1 MKAFEDWT
9 PEMVETHNAKVKA
22 KKVPDR
28 ETARKIGES
37 TAILS
42 EQWPGFASAGISINK
57 QPEDRMNK
65 TEARFA
71 EMILEPLRLAGQIK
85 KWEFEPFNFRVAEGR
100 FYKPD
105 FGAWHFDGTITVI
118 EIKAYELHRD
128 TVTKLKVIQERYGTP
143 HFRFKLFQWT
153 GGEWVQKA

>member
-1 MKAFEDWT
+1 ME
-9 PEMVETHNAKVKA
+9 
-22 KKVPDR
+22 
-28 ETARKIGES
+28 
-37 TAILS
+37 
-42 EQWPGFASAGISINK
+42 K

-65 TEARFA
+65 TEAKFA

-85 KWEFEPFNFRVAEGR
+85 KWEFEPFNFRVAPDR

-105 FGAWHFDGTITVI
+105 FAAWHFDGTITVI

-128 TVTKLKVIQERYGTP
+128 TITKLKVIQERYGTP

-153 GGEWVQKA
+153 GGEWIQRA